1 MTTNRNPSRQNG
13 PVRYLSLE
21 WIDALT
27 EAVRSSEAMQR
38 AAAECSIAVT
48 QVVTGSPEGDITY
61 HLQVANGTAA
71 FGAGPAVDE
80 DVRMV
85 QDWDTAVG
93 VAQKTVNPQD
103 ALIQGR
109 IRLGGDPKTL
119 MAAQPV
125 FSALDA
131 IFSEVSKRTV
141 YDWPNHE

>member
-131 IFSEVSKRTV
+131 IFGEVSKRTV